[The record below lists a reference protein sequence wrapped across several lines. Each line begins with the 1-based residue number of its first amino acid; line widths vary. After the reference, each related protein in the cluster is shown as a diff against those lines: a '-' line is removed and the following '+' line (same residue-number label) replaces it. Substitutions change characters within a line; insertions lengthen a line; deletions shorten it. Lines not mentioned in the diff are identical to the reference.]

1 MEIKS
6 RDKITSHFLLATRNI
21 LKTTQTITEIGE
33 TQERLHVLDFPQFG
47 PILDD
52 FDLIV
57 IHSESAWSQDIAKIL
72 DRVLMKETFIDTG
85 I

>member
-1 MEIKS
+1 MNKPAVEV
-6 RDKITSHFLLATRNI
+6 
-21 LKTTQTITEIGE
+21 GE
-33 TQERLHVLDFPQFG
+33 TQERLNVLDFLQFG

-57 IHSESAWSQDIAKIL
+57 IHSESAWSRDIAKIL
-72 DRVLMKETFIDTG
+72 DRVLMEGAFISVG